1 LRLTMKYWLLL
12 LVSVLHSGL
21 SFSGDKVKSNP
32 VLSTDLLWQK
42 TITEAKASI
51 GSFRELLSKPE
62 LASSFALVKVY
73 FPEQGAYLWFMVVD
87 VDSKSFVV
95 QAFETLPQLDHI
107 VVGEAYSVSDEDI
120 VDWSLNNS
128 GSMYGGFS
136 MRYIR
141 DQKTKDEQEKYD
153 QYVGVKEWMPMP

>member
-1 LRLTMKYWLLL
+1 MKYWLLL
-12 LVSVLHSGL
+12 LVSILHSGL
-21 SFSGDKVKSNP
+21 SFSGDEVKSNP
-32 VLSTDLLWQK
+32 VLSNDLLWQR
-42 TITEAKASI
+42 TIIEAKASI
-51 GSFRELLSKPE
+51 GSFRDLLSKPE
-62 LASSFALVKVY
+62 LASSLALVKVY

-95 QAFETLPQLDHI
+95 QAFEALPQLDHI
-107 VVGEAYSVSDEDI
+107 VVGEAYSVSDEYI

-141 DQKTKDEQEKYD
+141 DQKTKDEQDKYD
-153 QYVGVKEWMPMP
+153 QYVGVKEWMPLP